1 MYVLIIGGEP
11 AGAQLALSLV
21 AQDYKVRLI
30 ENRPQVLSNLHR
42 LLPTEVIYEGNSMD
56 LQILEL
62 AKVREADVFVAATDS
77 DADNLVLCALAHQIY
92 HVGRTIARVND
103 PAHAW
108 LFDDK
113 FYVDVALNESFILAH
128 LIEEE
133 MSLGDMMTL
142 LKLRRGQYSL
152 VEVRIPDKAKGI
164 GIAIR
169 DLTLPQHCII
179 AGENRQN
186 EMILPSG
193 ATVFQAGDEVLALTD
208 QRGEQQLQELFT
220 D

>member
-11 AGAQLALSLV
+11 SGTQLAISLV

-30 ENRPQVLSNLHR
+30 ENRPEVLSHLHR
-42 LLPTEVIYEGNSMD
+42 MLPTEVIYDGNPMD
-56 LQILEL
+56 MQILEL
-62 AKVREADVFVAATDS
+62 AKVREADVFVAATSS

-152 VEVRIPDKAKGI
+152 VEVRIPDKAKAI

-169 DLTLPQHCII
+169 DLTLPQQCII
-179 AGENRQN
+179 AGVIRQN